1 MVACRPL
8 AMGAVVDGE
17 LTAKYLAEIFRQTG
31 SITFFSR
38 PSVVIGV
45 PRGSTAV
52 ERRAIEDAAY
62 DAGARSISLIDEP
75 TAAAIGAGLKITG
88 ARGNMIVDIGSGITE
103 VTLLSL
109 NGIVRTRAVRSAG
122 DALDAA
128 IVQYVRDQ
136 YGLLIGNGV
145 AEWLK
150 IRYGSLAPLQ
160 DRGTAEISGR
170 GIRSGLPA
178 TVRLGTAELRE
189 AMTPWFDDLCDLLQ
203 QTLNETPPELAAD
216 LYDHGIVLCGGGAL
230 L

>member
-1 MVACRPL
+1 
-8 AMGAVVDGE
+8 
-17 LTAKYLAEIFRQTG
+17 
-31 SITFFSR
+31 
-38 PSVVIGV
+38 
-45 PRGSTAV
+45 
-52 ERRAIEDAAY
+52 
-62 DAGARSISLIDEP
+62 
-75 TAAAIGAGLKITG
+75 
-88 ARGNMIVDIGSGITE
+88 MIVDIGSGITE

-230 L
+230 LWGLSKRIEERIGLRTVLARNPMECVCMGIGRMLESDR